1 MLGVLGT
8 TAKAVRKLNFRR
20 KSRRFICRP
29 LYTPEEL
36 QAQRQQHFPTEPLFS
51 IIVPLYNTPGDFLEE
66 MLQSVL
72 AQTYSKWEL
81 CLADGSDNG
90 TQVEDICRR
99 YARED
104 DRIHYRRLPQNLGIS
119 GNTNA
124 CLDMAAGDYICL
136 FDHDDLLHPAA
147 LFSFAKAIHQTGA
160 DFLYTDE
167 LIFTR
172 TPAHPKF
179 IHFKPDYS
187 PENLLSNNYICHFSA
202 FRKSLLD
209 RVGPLRSQYDG
220 SQDHEFY
227 LRATAAARK
236 VVHIPQVL
244 YYWRSHAN
252 SVARDLDCKA
262 YAFHSGRQAV
272 TDFLAAQGLSV
283 QVESTPIS
291 PVIYRIHYPL
301 AAPPP
306 VSVLIP
312 GNNNYALLS
321 RCVESILE
329 NNTYPNSEILIVDN
343 GSSQKKLLDYYEQ
356 LQPRHPNVRV
366 LSCPWQTFPQAYA
379 LGAGEAKGELLLL
392 LNPALMA
399 TQPGWI
405 EEMVMLGQ
413 KEQTG
418 CVGARI
424 CFPNQTIAHAGLLIL
439 PGEPPV
445 RAFYRQSAADTGYMG
460 RLHFAQQYSAVSGA
474 CMLVKKDLWMELGSR
489 LPDDGWDVCFCL
501 RLEKAGYRVLW
512 TPWAKLTVK
521 KTRHIYPR
529 PPSPVPRQWCSFP
542 YDPCYNPNF
551 CGHGVGFVPKARP
564 FRDFPPALA
573 AKTEDKGI
581 TNKNQYN
588 HYSEKRN

>member
-20 KSRRFICRP
+20 KSRRFIRRP

-187 PENLLSNNYICHFSA
+187 PENLLSNN
-202 FRKSLLD
+202 
-209 RVGPLRSQYDG
+209 
-220 SQDHEFY
+220 
-227 LRATAAARK
+227 
-236 VVHIPQVL
+236 
-244 YYWRSHAN
+244 
-252 SVARDLDCKA
+252 
-262 YAFHSGRQAV
+262 
-272 TDFLAAQGLSV
+272 
-283 QVESTPIS
+283 
-291 PVIYRIHYPL
+291 
-301 AAPPP
+301 
-306 VSVLIP
+306 
-312 GNNNYALLS
+312 
-321 RCVESILE
+321 
-329 NNTYPNSEILIVDN
+329 
-343 GSSQKKLLDYYEQ
+343 
-356 LQPRHPNVRV
+356 
-366 LSCPWQTFPQAYA
+366 
-379 LGAGEAKGELLLL
+379 
-392 LNPALMA
+392 
-399 TQPGWI
+399 
-405 EEMVMLGQ
+405 
-413 KEQTG
+413 
-418 CVGARI
+418 
-424 CFPNQTIAHAGLLIL
+424 
-439 PGEPPV
+439 
-445 RAFYRQSAADTGYMG
+445 
-460 RLHFAQQYSAVSGA
+460 
-474 CMLVKKDLWMELGSR
+474 
-489 LPDDGWDVCFCL
+489 
-501 RLEKAGYRVLW
+501 
-512 TPWAKLTVK
+512 
-521 KTRHIYPR
+521 
-529 PPSPVPRQWCSFP
+529 
-542 YDPCYNPNF
+542 
-551 CGHGVGFVPKARP
+551 
-564 FRDFPPALA
+564 
-573 AKTEDKGI
+573 
-581 TNKNQYN
+581 
-588 HYSEKRN
+588 